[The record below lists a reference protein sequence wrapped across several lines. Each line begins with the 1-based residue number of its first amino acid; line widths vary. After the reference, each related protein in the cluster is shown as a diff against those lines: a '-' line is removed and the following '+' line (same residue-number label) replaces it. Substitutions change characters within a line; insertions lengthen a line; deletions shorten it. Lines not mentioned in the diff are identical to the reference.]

1 VILGFKV
8 FDFGFMINVFLQ
20 IIFVNKGIDEEL
32 IQYCFYTVILDFRV
46 YDFGFFDSCALS
58 NLICCYVVIL
68 GMLSLW
74 SI

>member
-32 IQYCFYTVILDFRV
+32 IQ
-46 YDFGFFDSCALS
+46 
-58 NLICCYVVIL
+58 
-68 GMLSLW
+68 
-74 SI
+74 